1 MWGVVPV
8 RDAQY
13 SKALH
18 DVTDLNHSDHVTVA
32 MATCHS
38 LTIIENEI
46 SGDPLDLI
54 MFQAT
59 GWVGYSRIM
68 YLESNDQT

>member
-8 RDAQY
+8 RDQQY
-13 SKALH
+13 DPVVKDARE
-18 DVTDLNHSDHVTVA
+18 LNSSDRLLAA

-38 LTIIENEI
+38 LTIIEGQI
-46 SGDPLDLI
+46 AGDPLDLI

-59 GWVGYSRIM
+59 GWVS
-68 YLESNDQT
+68 TV

>member
-1 MWGVVPV
+1 MWGIVPV

-13 SKALH
+13 NKALH
-18 DVTDLNHSDHVTVA
+18 DITDLNHSDHVTVA

-59 GWVGYSRIM
+59 GWVSVSRI
-68 YLESNDQT
+68 YYKSGQ